1 MSLATQIASLA
12 SRIATEFNTLRSEI
26 ASLPAGGME
35 TGTSFP
41 SNPDMGQMFFMS
53 DDKVAYVY
61 DGTNWLA
68 MTLVSSYEGGPS
80 AQDAQTSLLE
90 GGDSDGPQVSSVDS
104 GTA

>member
-1 MSLATQIASLA
+1 MSSATQIATLA
-12 SRIATEFNTLRSEI
+12 SRIASEFNQLRSEI

-68 MTLVSSYEGGPS
+68 MTPTSSFEGGS
-80 AQDAQTSLLE
+80 ASQSSETVLVE
-90 GGDSDGPQVSSVDS
+90 GGDADGPYDSFIDS

>member
-12 SRIATEFNTLRSEI
+12 SRIASEFNQLRSEI

-41 SNPDMGQMFFMS
+41 SNPDTGQMFFMS

-61 DGTNWLA
+61 DGANWLA
-68 MTLVSSYEGGPS
+68 MTLVSSFEGGES
-80 AQDAQTSLLE
+80 DQDGETSLLE
-90 GGDSDGPQVSSVDS
+90 GGDSNGPHSSSVDS